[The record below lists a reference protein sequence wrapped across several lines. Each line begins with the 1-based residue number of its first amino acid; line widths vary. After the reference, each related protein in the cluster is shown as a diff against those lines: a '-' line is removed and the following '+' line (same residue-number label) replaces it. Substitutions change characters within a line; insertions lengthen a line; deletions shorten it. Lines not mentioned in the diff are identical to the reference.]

1 MQENSYNYHT
11 FVTVIKT
18 MKRHLVS
25 ILRIAVAALFLSY
38 YSGSMLFTHTHSF
51 EWGRVTH
58 SHPYMPGAAHSHT
71 AAGCQL
77 IEHLGHMLF
86 IASATMVLAVA
97 VQVTYR
103 IVAET
108 ATVLAL
114 AQLYTRPARAPPIC

>member
-51 EWGRVTH
+51 EWGHVTH
-58 SHPYMPGAAHSHT
+58 SHPYMPGAGHSHT

-86 IASATMVLAVA
+86 IASATMILAVA
-97 VQVTYR
+97 VQATYR
-103 IVAET
+103 IAAET
-108 ATVLAL
+108 APRLAPV
-114 AQLYTRPARAPPIC
+114 QRYTRPARAPPVC